1 METAAAAR
9 MAHMVAAMKAATM
22 EAAGHMERVIATAA
36 MKSAAMEAAAVEAAE
51 SARLRRTDNAHR
63 CRE

>member
-1 METAAAAR
+1 

-22 EAAGHMERVIATAA
+22 EAPGHMERMIATAA
-36 MKSAAMEAAAVEAAE
+36 MKSAAVETAAMETATVEAAE
-51 SARLRRTDNAHR
+51 SARLRRTGNTHR